1 MAKKLKA
8 ELELE
13 NSKAKRAASEVG
25 ESAERSFD
33 RAAESAKKMSDGLEV
48 SSKTLLRVAGSF
60 GGMLAGTAVRAL
72 ALKQPEGSTTQ
83 KALDWGGGAL
93 QGAGHGAMMGSMF
106 GPLGTAIGA
115 LAGAANAL
123 MNKFLDEQEAEKKK
137 QDALKATNAANHEFA
152 YAMFAAQKRTDEF
165 RTMIEHLGDT
175 EVSLSDRQK
184 EVAEEIKKRMEEEK
198 HLKSELS
205 LNSGIDATEEDQKLF
220 QKQVKEYQT
229 NHAELERL
237 QQMQKTLAN
246 EPDKK
251 VVGDHGIMQATN
263 ALAHIGGMFAG
274 GDVGRD
280 QLAVAK
286 DQLSILKSIDQ
297 KTKSGGATWQ

>member
-33 RAAESAKKMSDGLEV
+33 RAAESAKRMSDGLEV

-93 QGAGHGAMMGSMF
+93 QGAGQGAMMGSMF

-115 LAGAANAL
+115 IAGAANAL
-123 MNKFLDEQEAEKKK
+123 MNKFLGEAEAEEKK
-137 QDALKATNAANHEFA
+137 QQAIKATNAANREFVES
-152 YAMFAAQKRTDEF
+152 MLAAQQRTDSF
-165 RTMIEHLGDT
+165 RTMIENLGDT
-175 EVSLSDRQK
+175 ERTLSDRQA
-184 EVAEEIKKRMEEEK
+184 EVAAEIQKRLAEEER
-198 HLKSELS
+198 LKQGMKY
-205 LNSGIDATEEDQKLF
+205 NSGEFAGEDDQKLF
-220 QKQVKEYQT
+220 RQQAKDYQT
-229 NHAELERL
+229 NHAELVRL
-237 QQMQKTLAN
+237 QQMQKSLAT
-246 EPDKK
+246 ETDKK
-251 VVGDHGIMQATN
+251 VVGDHGIVQATN

-286 DQLSILKSIDQ
+286 DQLTILKSIDQ
-297 KTKSGGATWQ
+297 KTKAGGATWQ